1 MWSHE
6 SGCGQYTYIHTL
18 MYMHL
23 LLWCLEQQFGDE
35 DSMRDELQPG
45 VGKACGT
52 TRSHYVVH
60 VAGGWEGDKSISHEL
75 WQKNWLLTPDS
86 PECM

>member
-1 MWSHE
+1 MKTVLLHK
-6 SGCGQYTYIHTL
+6 SGCGQCTYIHTL

-60 VAGGWEGDKSISHEL
+60 VAGGWRETNLSHMNFGKKK
-75 WQKNWLLTPDS
+75 WAVDAGLT
-86 PECM
+86 